1 MVKRMYE
8 GMFLLDS
15 NRYTREPKVVSGQ
28 ISEMLEKLGGD
39 VVVSRLWSEQR
50 LAYPIRGQRKGAYW
64 LTYFRMDGPQVA
76 KLERES
82 RLNNNVLRSLIVSVD
97 ERLAD
102 ALVQHAGS
110 GDTTTATP
118 ETKEGGSKEEVK
130 AAETPADKAAETPAD
145 KAAGSSEEKTPAPTE
160 EKAADSE
167 QATATDQ

>member
-15 NRYTREPKVVSGQ
+15 NRYTREPVVVSGQ
-28 ISEMLEKLGGD
+28 ISDMLEKLGGD

-50 LAYPIRGQRKGAYW
+50 LAYPIRGQRKGTYW

-82 RLNNNVLRSLIVSVD
+82 RLNNNVLRSLIVGVD

-102 ALVQHAGS
+102 ALVQHATG
-110 GDTTTATP
+110 GTTTTAP
-118 ETKEGGSKEEVK
+118 AETTGDGKKEEVK
-130 AAETPADKAAETPAD
+130 AAESPENA
-145 KAAGSSEEKTPAPTE
+145 AAGSSEEKASKPPE
-160 EKAADSE
+160 ESAADSG
-167 QATATDQ
+167 QAPAADQ